1 MAHNKAT
8 PVWLVVFPIFKAD
21 VYFQTY
27 SFNALSRINEQKRGS
42 NLIRV
47 NVIVYMK
54 QHFTQSEEPIVQINI
69 DKQKNRQGGEFPVVS
84 AAQ

>member
-47 NVIVYMK
+47 KRDRLHETALHPKRRTN
-54 QHFTQSEEPIVQINI
+54 
-69 DKQKNRQGGEFPVVS
+69 S
-84 AAQ
+84 ANQYR